1 MTIKLS
7 VEWDD
12 DLEEVFSGHGLMP
25 SVQEFLQ
32 GQVSTSS
39 TLIDVV
45 SQHRWLCSVTGAMRY
60 PWSQE
65 APIHVTCQV
74 TVG

>member
-45 SQHRWLCSVTGAMRY
+45 SQHRCCAQLLGQCATHGAKRLRFM
-60 PWSQE
+60 
-65 APIHVTCQV
+65 
-74 TVG
+74 